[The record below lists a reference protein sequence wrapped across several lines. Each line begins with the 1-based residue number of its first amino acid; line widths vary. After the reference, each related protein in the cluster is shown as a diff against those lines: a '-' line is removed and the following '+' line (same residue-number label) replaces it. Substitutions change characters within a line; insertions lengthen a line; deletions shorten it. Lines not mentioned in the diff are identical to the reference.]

1 MSTRISLPQRRGI
14 DGGMAVL
21 SVDQASLSYG
31 GNRALDIVSLSVAS
45 GEFVVALGPSGCGK
59 TSLLNL
65 MAGFVSPSPGSVRLD
80 GKPITGPGSE
90 RAVVFQ
96 DDALYPWF
104 TVEDN
109 ISLALRFRGVGP
121 AERRRI
127 ARDLLSQIGL
137 ADFAAARI
145 WELSGGMRQRVG
157 LARALAAEPD
167 FLLMD
172 EPLGAL
178 DALTR
183 EVMQTTLLDIWA
195 KSQKGVFLITHSIE
209 EAVFLATKLVVMS
222 PRPGRIIAEFEPGFA
237 KRYAAGETARA
248 LKQSPEFQAMRASVA
263 DLVFAAMAG

>member
-1 MSTRISLPQRRGI
+1 
-14 DGGMAVL
+14 MAVL

-31 GNRALDIVSLSVAS
+31 GKPALDVVSLSVAS
-45 GEFVVALGPSGCGK
+45 GEFVVALGPSGSGK

-65 MAGFVSPSPGSVRLD
+65 MAGFVSPSTGHVTLD
-80 GKPITGPGSE
+80 GNAIRGPGSE

-109 ISLALRFRGVGP
+109 VSLALRFRGVRR

-127 ARDLLSQIGL
+127 AHDLLNQMGL
-137 ADFAAARI
+137 ADFATARI
-145 WELSGGMRQRVG
+145 WELSGGMRQRTG

-183 EVMQTTLLDIWA
+183 ETMQTTLLDIWA
-195 KSQKGVFLITHSIE
+195 KTQKGVFLITHSIE

-222 PRPGRIIAEFEPGFA
+222 PRPGRIIAEFEPSFA

-248 LKQSPEFQAMRASVA
+248 LKQSPEFQDMRASVA